1 MGLLLAGWLLLLAA
15 APAGAQT
22 GVDYDTD
29 DNRLIEIGS
38 PAQLNAIRYDL
49 DGDGTVDSPG
59 DQTGYDA
66 GFANAAATQ
75 CPTSCQ
81 GYELD
86 ANLNLTAAFPNWT
99 SIGAYTGVFDGQGH
113 TISGLA
119 VTSATLTGL
128 FSTLEAG
135 GVIRNVGL
143 LNPLVISSGASEN
156 AGALAGYV
164 AAGAT
169 IDASYVAGGSVAIS
183 GASARAGGLVGQNN
197 GRIRA
202 SYSTAAVGVAGNPNG
217 LRIGGLVGLT
227 IDGQLIASYAA
238 GPVTPIGTGSG
249 VQAGGLVGRSQG
261 AAASATNSYCD
272 TTATMLDD
280 CIGANEDNS
289 AAAAPGYATA
299 YFQRPTGYE
308 DLFAHWNLDLD
319 GDDSIDWLWDFGG
332 ASDYPTLKPPAQ
344 RRAPARRDYDAN
356 NNNLIDINNLAQLS
370 ALRWDSNG
378 DGDPDAAENAGAY
391 TSAFPG
397 RAEDEDGRMGCPDAC
412 AGYELRRNLTFPAAA
427 APYYTWTPIG
437 GSYSAI
443 FDGNGRSLTGLKA
456 EGLMNV
462 GLFSALGSQAV
473 VQRVGLINP
482 EVSATTRLS
491 FFRTYAGA
499 LAGQNS
505 GRIHTSY
512 VRGGSVTVSSAG
524 PGDSIQPAAGGLV
537 GLNQGTIRTAWA
549 TARVSNGGAA
559 SDATLGGLVGRSESG
574 AIVAAYAA
582 GPVSGRSAGPLALG
596 GLVGYSRNSAITASY
611 ARGAVSGRT
620 SSADPGDLDLG
631 GLVGHSWGGGEAITD
646 GYCDTEASKQAD
658 CIGDRDAGSGSAA
671 AAPGYDTAGL
681 RTPTGYESLYEDWN
695 VDVGSVRSLIA
706 LLSFSGP
713 RGTPLL
719 SAEFDGDGRPDRPW
733 DFGASRDYPLLKAD
747 FNGDG
752 KATWSEFGRQYRYIE
767 ITPYNPASAHPESY
781 ANPRYEMSAACE
793 VRTTG
798 TGDAAVTTATLTFD
812 LGGYT
817 RPVVLALSLWD
828 GTHYRSLQ
836 SQGLAMPQ
844 LQRSGQTA
852 TVQVVTDPAQT
863 RFRID
868 GQYGLNLVLGYA
880 DCRTD
885 DPEE

>member
-1 MGLLLAGWLLLLAA
+1 MVP
-15 APAGAQT
+15 PAGAQT

-86 ANLNLTAAFPNWT
+86 ANLDLASAFPNWT
-99 SIGAYTGVFDGQGH
+99 PTGAYTGVFDGRGR
-113 TISGLA
+113 TISGL
-119 VTSATLTGL
+119 TISSTTLGGL
-128 FSTLEAG
+128 FSALGAG

-143 LNPLVISSGASEN
+143 LNPSVSSSGASEN
-156 AGALAGYV
+156 IAALVGRVDQTAN
-164 AAGAT
+164 
-169 IDASYVAGGSVAIS
+169 IDASYVSGGSVTVS
-183 GASARAGGLVGQNN
+183 GNDARAGGLAGQNN

-202 SYSTAAVGVAGNPNG
+202 SYSTAAVATSGDPNG
-217 LRIGGLVGLT
+217 IDIGGLVGFNFG
-227 IDGQLIASYAA
+227 GQLIASYAA
-238 GPVTPIGTGSG
+238 GAVTPGSG
-249 VQAGGLVGRSQG
+249 SGLNAGGLIGLSEG
-261 AAASATNSYCD
+261 AAASAANSYCD
-272 TTATMLDD
+272 ITAGTLDD
-280 CIGANEDNS
+280 CIGTNANNS
-289 AAAAPGYATA
+289 TAAAPGYVTA

-332 ASDYPTLKPPAQ
+332 VSDYPTLKPPAQ
-344 RRAPARRDYDAN
+344 RRAPASRDYDAN
-356 NNNLIDINNLAQLS
+356 NNNLIDINNLSQLS
-370 ALRWDSNG
+370 AIRWDSNG
-378 DGDPDAAENAGAY
+378 DGDPDTAEHAGAY

-397 RAEDEDGRMGCPDAC
+397 RAEDEDGRMGCPDTC
-412 AGYELRRNLTFPAAA
+412 AGYELRRNLTFPAEA

-437 GSYSAI
+437 GAFNAI

-482 EVSATTRLS
+482 EVTATTRLS

-512 VRGGSVTVSSAG
+512 VRGGSVTVNSLQPS
-524 PGDSIQPAAGGLV
+524 DSIQPAAGGLV

-582 GPVSGRSAGPLALG
+582 GPVSGRSSGPLAAG

-611 ARGAVSGRT
+611 ARGAVSGST

-631 GLVGHSWGGGEAITD
+631 GLVGHSWGSAEAITD
-646 GYCDTEASKQAD
+646 GYCDTEASRQAD
-658 CIGDRDAGSGSAA
+658 CIGDREAGSAA

-681 RTPTGYESLYEDWN
+681 RTPTGYEGLYEDWN
-695 VDVGSVRSLIA
+695 VDVGSVRSLAA
-706 LLSFSGP
+706 LLSFDGP

-767 ITPYNPASAHPESY
+767 ITPYNPAADHPEVY
-781 ANPRYEMSAACE
+781 ANPRQGMSVSCE
-793 VRTTG
+793 VVTTG
-798 TGDAAVTTATLTFD
+798 AGDAAVTTSTLTIN
-812 LGGYT
+812 LGRYT
-817 RPVVLALSLWD
+817 HPVTLALSLWD

-836 SQGLAMPQ
+836 SQGLAMPA
-844 LQRSGQTA
+844 LQRQGQTA
-852 TVQVVTDPAQT
+852 TVKVVTDPAKT

-868 GQYGLNLVLGYA
+868 GQHGLNLVLGYA

-885 DPEE
+885 DP